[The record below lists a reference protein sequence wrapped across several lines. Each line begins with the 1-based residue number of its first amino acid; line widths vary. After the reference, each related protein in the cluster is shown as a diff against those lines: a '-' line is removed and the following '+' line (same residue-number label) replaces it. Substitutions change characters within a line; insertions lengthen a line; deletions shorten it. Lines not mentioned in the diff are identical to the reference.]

1 MRSERK
7 YRALDVNINF
17 YIDSAFFKRKF
28 SIGYTPASFCSETSM
43 EIHGNIIVFILG
55 YVFS

>member
-28 SIGYTPASFCSETSM
+28 IIGYTPASF
-43 EIHGNIIVFILG
+43 
-55 YVFS
+55 